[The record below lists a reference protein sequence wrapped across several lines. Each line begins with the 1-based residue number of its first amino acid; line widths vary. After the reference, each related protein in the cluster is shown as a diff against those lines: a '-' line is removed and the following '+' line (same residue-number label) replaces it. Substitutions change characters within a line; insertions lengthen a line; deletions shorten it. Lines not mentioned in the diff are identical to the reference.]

1 MKPLITYVGNASD
14 TTIRVGK
21 YSKSFKLGQSKRVSV
36 AVALSVRKM
45 RGPDGSPLFSIKDL
59 PKIIV

>member
-36 AVALSVRKM
+36 AVALSAVSYTHLTL
-45 RGPDGSPLFSIKDL
+45 PTSDL
-59 PKIIV
+59 V